1 MPVNESKRL
10 AKEQGLNKFDGKPC
24 SVCGGT
30 LRYTVNSSCVPC
42 SAVKNKKW
50 MTDNFKVRKEYER
63 NYKISNREK
72 IEAWLKSESGVATIR
87 RTTRKTIAKGKSSWV
102 TMMGRM
108 RKWGRI
114 VKWDEELNDF
124 ACREAH
130 ELARMRDRTTGIKW
144 SVDHIVP
151 LKGKK
156 VTGLHTWNNL
166 QVIPLQN
173 NRIKHAQF
181 EV

>member
-1 MPVNESKRL
+1 MIVNENKRL
-10 AKEQGLNKFDGKPC
+10 AKKQGLNKFDGTPC
-24 SVCGGT
+24 FKCGGT
-30 LRYTVNSSCVPC
+30 LRYTVNSCCVSC

-50 MTDNFKVRKEYER
+50 MTDNSKVRKEYER
-63 NYKISNREK
+63 NYKINNKEK
-72 IEAWLKSESGVATIR
+72 IDAWLKSESGVTTRR
-87 RTTRKTIAKGKSSWV
+87 RTSRKGVAKGKSSWI

-114 VKWDEELNDF
+114 VKWDGELNDF
-124 ACREAH
+124 ICREAH
-130 ELARMRDRTTGIKW
+130 ELARMRDRATGIKW

-166 QVIPLQN
+166 QVIPLQSN
-173 NRIKHAQF
+173 WTKHAHF